1 MQTKRKSILII
12 VKRIVHSRKSFP
24 VFTTTI
30 SPPSTIKTATFT
42 FPREDILEI
51 EKLFD
56 RNSFNFLPRDPII
69 IEFVPPFNKLLPQ
82 NQPSSNRISP
92 RTETILEI
100 HSPFISA
107 TSTSSLISLP
117 FLFFSL
123 FPAGRRFVSRILEWP
138 VVRGIPSNARMRS
151 LSLSLF
157 LSLSHS
163 LSLSLSLYS
172 LSGRENKLKIAV
184 ERIAVGTFEAAARNP
199 QQSLIVRIVF
209 RRPDVD
215 DDGERPSRY
224 HYEGRSRS
232 RLTRTANLALP

>member
-1 MQTKRKSILII
+1 M
-12 VKRIVHSRKSFP
+12 
-24 VFTTTI
+24 
-30 SPPSTIKTATFT
+30 
-42 FPREDILEI
+42 
-51 EKLFD
+51 
-56 RNSFNFLPRDPII
+56 
-69 IEFVPPFNKLLPQ
+69 
-82 NQPSSNRISP
+82 
-92 RTETILEI
+92 
-100 HSPFISA
+100 
-107 TSTSSLISLP
+107 
-117 FLFFSL
+117 
-123 FPAGRRFVSRILEWP
+123 
-138 VVRGIPSNARMRS
+138 VRGIPSNARMRS